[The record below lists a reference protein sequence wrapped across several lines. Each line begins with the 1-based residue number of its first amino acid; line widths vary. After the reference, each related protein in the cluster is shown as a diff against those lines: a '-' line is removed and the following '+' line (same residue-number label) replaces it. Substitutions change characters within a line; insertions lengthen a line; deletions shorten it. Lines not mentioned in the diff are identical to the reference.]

1 MLPNPDNQQ
10 FYPLIL
16 SQKLSIMAILLSKP
30 RNFSL
35 FLLCISSQVFSYSMA
50 LVLMDS
56 PLVIH
61 NNQWLFKSDLFPPK

>member
-1 MLPNPDNQQ
+1 MLPSPDNQQ

-35 FLLCISSQVFSYSMA
+35 FLLCISSQVFF
-50 LVLMDS
+50 
-56 PLVIH
+56 
-61 NNQWLFKSDLFPPK
+61 LFYGIGPYGFSVGYTQ